1 MDSGEWAQLAAVAGA
16 VGAALLLLAR
26 GRAMLL
32 GGLALLAL
40 AEAGLVAD
48 LSESGQT
55 LTPKLLALGAGGL
68 VGMAMGAAIF
78 VRWPVF
84 VTPVVLA
91 AAPFRPP
98 LSFGS
103 EHRYYVGVASSG
115 QLGRLLPLY
124 GVLGAA
130 ALALAWHTLRGRRI
144 RPVPMLVSLPAIA
157 FLGIAAVSLMWTED
171 LPAGEN
177 VLAYFLLPFEVL
189 VGVVARAP
197 YPPWMTRVLAVIA
210 VALATLFAVVGI
222 IQAATQELWF
232 FSPSVE
238 VGNAY
243 SSFFRVTSLFR
254 DPSLYARHVVLGI
267 AIVVVAVLYRKLNP
281 LLALPL
287 IGVLFAGVW
296 FSYSQSS
303 MAALFVVTLA
313 LAIVAGTRSLRIAA
327 AVTALVVLLGA
338 AVAVLVTIEDHSA
351 RRFTSD
357 RSRRVEL
364 TMKVIRDHPVEGV
377 GLGAQPVASQA
388 RSEQGGSPTRFV
400 SHTTP
405 LTVAAEL
412 GLIGL
417 AAYLA
422 LLGGAAALIER
433 VRRLD
438 APLGLGLG
446 AVLLALFVH
455 SLAYSGFFEDPVT
468 WLAIAVAASFLLS
481 RADDPA
487 ILAP

>member
-1 MDSGEWAQLAAVAGA
+1 
-16 VGAALLLLAR
+16 
-26 GRAMLL
+26 MLV

-48 LSESGQT
+48 LTDQGIS
-55 LTPKLLALGAGGL
+55 PKLLALGAGG
-68 VGMAMGAAIF
+68 VVVMAIGAAIF
-78 VRWPVF
+78 VRWPAL

-103 EHRYYVGVASSG
+103 EHRYYIGVASAG

-130 ALALAWHTLRGRRI
+130 ALALAWHALRGRVI
-144 RPVPMLVSLPAIA
+144 RPVPLIVSVPASAFLAIA
-157 FLGIAAVSLMWTED
+157 ALSLLWADD
-171 LPAGEN
+171 LRAGEN
-177 VLAYFLLPFEVL
+177 VLAYFLLPFGVL

-197 YPPWMTRVLAVIA
+197 YPPWMTRVLAAIA

-222 IQAATQELWF
+222 IQAATHELWF

-267 AIVVVAVLYRKLNP
+267 AILVVAVLYRKLNP

-287 IGVLFAGVW
+287 VGVLFAGVW

-303 MAALFVVTLA
+303 MAALFVVTFA
-313 LAIVAGTRSLRIAA
+313 LAMVAGTRSLRLAA
-327 AVTALVVLLGA
+327 ALTALVVFVGA
-338 AVAVLVTIEDHSA
+338 VGVVLVSIEDHSA

-364 TMKVIRDHPVEGV
+364 TLKVVRDHPVAGV
-377 GLGAQPVASQA
+377 GLGSQPIASQA

-412 GLIGL
+412 GVIGF

-422 LLGGAAALIER
+422 LLGGAAWLIER

-438 APLGLGLG
+438 PPLGLGLG

-481 RADDPA
+481 RADDTT
-487 ILAP
+487 ILDP

>member
-1 MDSGEWAQLAAVAGA
+1 
-16 VGAALLLLAR
+16 
-26 GRAMLL
+26 
-32 GGLALLAL
+32 
-40 AEAGLVAD
+40 
-48 LSESGQT
+48 
-55 LTPKLLALGAGGL
+55 
-68 VGMAMGAAIF
+68 
-78 VRWPVF
+78 
-84 VTPVVLA
+84 
-91 AAPFRPP
+91 
-98 LSFGS
+98 
-103 EHRYYVGVASSG
+103 
-115 QLGRLLPLY
+115 
-124 GVLGAA
+124 
-130 ALALAWHTLRGRRI
+130 
-144 RPVPMLVSLPAIA
+144 
-157 FLGIAAVSLMWTED
+157 
-171 LPAGEN
+171 
-177 VLAYFLLPFEVL
+177 VLAYFLLPFGVL

-222 IQAATQELWF
+222 IQAATHELWF

-267 AIVVVAVLYRKLNP
+267 AILVVAVLYRKLNP
-281 LLALPL
+281 FVAVPL
-287 IGVLFAGVW
+287 VVVLFAGVW

-303 MAALFVVTLA
+303 MAALFVVTFA
-313 LAIVAGTRSLRIAA
+313 LAVVAGTRSLRVV
-327 AVTALVVLLGA
+327 AVLTALVVLIGSA
-338 AVAVLVTIEDHSA
+338 GVVLVAIEDHSA

-364 TMKVIRDHPVEGV
+364 TLKVVRNHAVDGV
-377 GLGAQPVASQA
+377 GLGSQPIASQA

-412 GLIGL
+412 GVIGF

-422 LLGGAAALIER
+422 LLGGAAWLIER
-433 VRRLD
+433 VRRID
-438 APLGLGLG
+438 PPLGLGLG

-481 RADDPA
+481 RADDAA
-487 ILAP
+487 ILGS

>member
-1 MDSGEWAQLAAVAGA
+1 VDSGEVAQLAAVAGA
-16 VGAALLLLAR
+16 LGGALLLLAR
-26 GRAMLL
+26 NRVMLL

-48 LSESGQT
+48 LSDQGIS
-55 LTPKLLALGAGGL
+55 PKLAALGAGGL
-68 VGMAMGAAIF
+68 VGMAIAAAIF
-78 VRWPVF
+78 VRWPVL

-103 EHRYYVGVASSG
+103 ENRYFIGVASSG

-130 ALALAWHTLRGRRI
+130 ALALAWHSLRGLAI
-144 RPVPMLVSLPAIA
+144 RPVPYVVSVPATA
-157 FLGIAAVSLMWTED
+157 FLGIAAVSLLWTDD
-171 LPAGEN
+171 LHAGED
-177 VLAYFLLPFEVL
+177 VLAYFLLPFGVL
-189 VGVVARAP
+189 VGVVARAA

-222 IQAATQELWF
+222 IQAATEELWF

-267 AIVVVAVLYRKLNP
+267 AILVVAVLYRKLNP

-287 IGVLFAGVW
+287 VVVLFAGVW

-313 LAIVAGTRSLRIAA
+313 LAMVAGTRNLRLAA
-327 AVTALVVLLGA
+327 ASTALVVLLGA
-338 AVAVLVTIEDHSA
+338 AGVVLVSIEDHSA

-364 TMKVIRDHPVEGV
+364 TYKVFRDHPVEGV
-377 GLGAQPVASQA
+377 GLGSQPIASQA

-412 GLIGL
+412 GVIGF

-422 LLGGAAALIER
+422 LLGGAAWLIER
-433 VRRLD
+433 VRRID
-438 APLGLGLG
+438 PPLGLGLG

-455 SLAYSGFFEDPVT
+455 SLAYSGFFEDPIT

-481 RADDPA
+481 RADDGA
-487 ILAP
+487 ILDP

>member
-1 MDSGEWAQLAAVAGA
+1 VDSGEVAQLAAVAGA
-16 VGAALLLLAR
+16 LGAALLLLAR
-26 GRAMLL
+26 NRLMLL
-32 GGLALLAL
+32 GGLGLLAL

-48 LSESGQT
+48 LSDQGVS
-55 LTPKLLALGAGGL
+55 PKLAALGAGGL
-68 VGMAMGAAIF
+68 VGMAIAAAIF
-78 VRWPVF
+78 VRWPVL
-84 VTPVVLA
+84 VTPVVLL

-98 LSFGS
+98 VSFGS
-103 EHRYYVGVASSG
+103 ENRYFIGVASSG

-130 ALALAWHTLRGRRI
+130 ALALAWHAFRGRAI
-144 RPVPMLVSLPAIA
+144 RPVPYIVSVPASA
-157 FLGIAAVSLMWTED
+157 LLAIAAVSLLWTDD
-171 LPAGEN
+171 LHAGEN
-177 VLAYFLLPFEVL
+177 VLAYFLLPFGVL

-197 YPPWMTRVLAVIA
+197 YPPRMTRVLTVIA
-210 VALATLFAVVGI
+210 VALATLFAIVGI
-222 IQAATQELWF
+222 VQAATEELWF

-243 SSFFRVTSLFR
+243 SSYFRVTSLFR

-267 AIVVVAVLYRKLNP
+267 AILVVAVLYRKLNP

-287 IGVLFAGVW
+287 VGVLFAGVW

-313 LAIVAGTRSLRIAA
+313 LAVVAGTRSLRLVAA
-327 AVTALVVLLGA
+327 LTALVVLIGSA
-338 AVAVLVTIEDHSA
+338 GVVLVAIEDESA

-364 TMKVIRDHPVEGV
+364 TYEVVRDHPVEGV
-377 GLGAQPVASQA
+377 GLGSQPVASQA

-412 GLIGL
+412 GVIGF
-417 AAYLA
+417 AAYVA
-422 LLGGAAALIER
+422 LLVGAVWLIER
-433 VRRLD
+433 VRRID
-438 APLGLGLG
+438 PPLGLGLG
-446 AVLLALFVH
+446 AVLLTLFVH
-455 SLAYSGFFEDPVT
+455 SLAYSGFFEDPIT

-481 RADDPA
+481 RADDEA
-487 ILAP
+487 ILGS